1 MKQFEHKE
9 GKKAELVPFMQ
20 YYPTYSSMD
29 KQQKEW
35 YFYWRSQVRKGIYLD
50 TDLSYIFVHV
60 YELLSGYGMNNAD
73 DGYKQLLELWKN
85 YRKEYP
91 KLDGYLFEWIFD
103 FCQLYNLDFEMPG
116 WTDLSLPYQPEIK
129 NVKKLYTRSYLICR
143 KHCIIFYGK
152 KQPRTGEQNDY
163 SGGKNIIR
171 DSRFDYFQRDLY
183 GIFQKNDILFEKF
196 LDLCYT
202 VPMEIYAVKRRTKR
216 LCENLMRI
224 WETSVKATHTFLSD
238 EERAKIG
245 LYVPQAIKSIRHDP

>member
-116 WTDLSLPYQPEIK
+116 WTDL
-129 NVKKLYTRSYLICR
+129 
-143 KHCIIFYGK
+143 
-152 KQPRTGEQNDY
+152 
-163 SGGKNIIR
+163 
-171 DSRFDYFQRDLY
+171 
-183 GIFQKNDILFEKF
+183 
-196 LDLCYT
+196 
-202 VPMEIYAVKRRTKR
+202 
-216 LCENLMRI
+216 
-224 WETSVKATHTFLSD
+224 
-238 EERAKIG
+238 
-245 LYVPQAIKSIRHDP
+245 